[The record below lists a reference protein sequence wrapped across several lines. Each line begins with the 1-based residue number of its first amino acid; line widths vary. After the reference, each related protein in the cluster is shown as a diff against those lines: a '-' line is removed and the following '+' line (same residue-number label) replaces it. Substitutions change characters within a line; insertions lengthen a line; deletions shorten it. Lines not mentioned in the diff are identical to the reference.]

1 MQGLPTEDIWPNQV
15 CEGCDA
21 EVSASFHFVFT
32 FLLLVCNFLL
42 LPVEAQ
48 LVMNSEKALCLKKA
62 RAIFEVPCPS
72 CCLQEYANIL
82 GDGGLG

>member
-1 MQGLPTEDIWPNQV
+1 MILIWSALQYRVWMQGLPTEDIWPDHV
-15 CEGCDA
+15 REGCDG

-48 LVMNSEKALCLKKA
+48 LVMNSEKH
-62 RAIFEVPCPS
+62 FF
-72 CCLQEYANIL
+72 
-82 GDGGLG
+82 